1 MDLSYVSVAHHYSLR
16 SRSNL
21 YARTD
26 YSVASLTGATVKRAL
41 CPDGTHV
48 TANAACC
55 SLFAVRDDLQK
66 NLFNGGQCND
76 MAHDAFRLT
85 FHDAIAISPAM
96 EAKGQFGYVTS
107 CFVCI
112 RECAHARACV

>member
-1 MDLSYVSVAHHYSLR
+1 M
-16 SRSNL
+16 
-21 YARTD
+21 
-26 YSVASLTGATVKRAL
+26 KRAT
-41 CPDGTHV
+41 CPDGKHV

-85 FHDAIAISPAM
+85 FHDAIAISPAL
-96 EAKGQFGYVTS
+96 EAQGKFGYAS
-107 CFVCI
+107 KFLLAFAIC
-112 RECAHARACV
+112 R